1 LVELGKMNEVDSGKR
16 FEESL
21 TEALESIK
29 SRNLEATEYWIVA
42 RITGFESAD
51 YPLLPGSSA
60 YELTTRSGT
69 VKPAVRYGGSFW
81 DVEKYVIE
89 ANQERETK
97 MQFPFSLATT
107 EAEKTRWLKDFRMIV
122 DAKASK
128 AADDIRQGLGVPI
141 SHVMLTKIKRIERT

>member
-1 LVELGKMNEVDSGKR
+1 MVELGKMKEVESGKR

-29 SRNLEATEYWIVA
+29 SRNLETTEYWIVA
-42 RITGFESAD
+42 RITGFESVD
-51 YPLLPGSSA
+51 NPLLPGSSA
-60 YELTTRSGT
+60 YEITIRSGT
-69 VKPAVRYGGSFW
+69 VKPVVRYGSSFW

-89 ANQERETK
+89 ANQEREAK

-107 EAEKTRWLKDFRMIV
+107 EAEKTAWLKDFRMIV
-122 DAKASK
+122 DAKALK